1 MPHRQRSKRMSC
13 WLSHLLIMCG
23 SPATG
28 RGNTTMGINGWRAIG
43 NCRRDRVLCGSP
55 RAGNSKAMPTGI
67 TRAIGL
73 EPAASGFQSRP
84 WIKIT
89 ISQEPRQ
96 RGSFFY
102 LNPQPRSPKSKRS
115 HQRRGLRTW
124 PNRIQLLINM
134 NAAGD
139 SVNALITHGS
149 WILLRLLFDYHISKL
164 KVNVR
169 LARQSAATSA
179 CLPPRIQRAFPNSP
193 IKSSTTQFARAA
205 CNLSAAAPCCQT
217 A

>member
-1 MPHRQRSKRMSC
+1 MGGGPLGIAAETGFFVGRPALGTARQCLQVLRGLLDLNRPHQAFSRVHGLKLRFHRS
-13 WLSHLLIMCG
+13 
-23 SPATG
+23 
-28 RGNTTMGINGWRAIG
+28 RGNEA
-43 NCRRDRVLCGSP
+43 P
-55 RAGNSKAMPTGI
+55 
-67 TRAIGL
+67 
-73 EPAASGFQSRP
+73 
-84 WIKIT
+84 
-89 ISQEPRQ
+89 
-96 RGSFFY
+96 FFY

-179 CLPPRIQRAFPNSP
+179 CPPPRIQRAFPNSP